1 MDYINYVKQSPMSM
15 AGMGGLVGSYN
26 FRSAGGG
33 EWSGGDR
40 GLFMGGLTIP
50 SAPYHSNRI
59 DYVTITST
67 GNATNFGNLT
77 STRSKTR
84 GAGSNGTRGIQGG
97 GQPHTDVIDY
107 VTIASTGNASDFG
120 DLNQAAAEIPCCSNS
135 IRGVFC
141 GGTTPSYLDIMQ
153 YVTIDTTGDTTD
165 FGYLGNGARGRQ
177 CEGCDGT
184 RGVLAGGH
192 PDSHQIYYFTIGT
205 LGNSSFFGNLTGA
218 SDRGWGIVGGSNDTR
233 AIFMGGTPNGSDG
246 REVIDYIT
254 IATTGNATDFGD
266 WSNGSA
272 QSAGTAN
279 STRCLAGGADSGGDK
294 SNTIEYVTIDTPG
307 NASDF
312 GDLTIARADSG
323 GTSGSPS

>member
-15 AGMGGLVGSYN
+15 SGMGGPVGALN
-26 FRSAGGG
+26 FHSSSGGT
-33 EWSGGDR
+33 WSGGDR
-40 GLFMGGLTIP
+40 GVFMGGLIIP
-50 SAPYHSNRI
+50 SSPYHANKI

-67 GNATNFGNLT
+67 GNATNFGTL
-77 STRSKTR
+77 STQRSKTR
-84 GAGSNGTRGIQGG
+84 AAGSNGTRGIQGG
-97 GQPHTDVIDY
+97 GQPFTDIIDY

-120 DLNQAAAEIPCCSNS
+120 DLDQACSEVACCSNS

-141 GGTTPSYLDIMQ
+141 GGSTPGAINTMQ

-165 FGYLGNGARGRQ
+165 FGDLDNGNRSRMA
-177 CEGCDGT
+177 EGCNGE
-184 RGVLAGGH
+184 RGVLGGGA
-192 PDSHQIYYFTIGT
+192 PDLHSIWYFTMGT
-205 LGNSSFFGNLTGA
+205 LGNTSEFGDLTG
-218 SDRGWGIVGGSNDTR
+218 SSSRGWGIVGGSNDTR

-266 WSNGSA
+266 WTNGSA

-312 GDLTIARADSG
+312 GDLTQARADSG
-323 GTSGSPS
+323 ATSGD